1 MGAYL
6 GPLNIQGGFRSKK
19 IKTLGKMATLIT
31 TRNTPAF
38 LEVYVRTS
46 GPCTASLLT
55 DFCVLSSTLM
65 PSENFPK
72 VYYLG
77 EDTDDILCV
86 EFVPGFA
93 QLNFYILDDAQG
105 NLLKAPEK
113 DGWRLVICDN
123 IHG

>member
-1 MGAYL
+1 
-6 GPLNIQGGFRSKK
+6 
-19 IKTLGKMATLIT
+19 
-31 TRNTPAF
+31 
-38 LEVYVRTS
+38 
-46 GPCTASLLT
+46 
-55 DFCVLSSTLM
+55 M